1 MLFPSPQKV
10 QGHFCARRL
19 AGGLSTTIL
28 LVNEVVEQWLQVLS
42 VEFRAHVKAVSGRF
56 SVSDVLRAAREME
69 DLVVHSRDHAYNQI
83 MIFCPQLSVPQF

>member
-1 MLFPSPQKV
+1 MQEV
-10 QGHFCARRL
+10 GRWAEHHH
-19 AGGLSTTIL
+19 L